1 MFRPSYI
8 LKYIMSLLIV
18 FDCLFF
24 FSLMLSLVTS
34 NPERQQIA
42 FSRIEVSLVD
52 TMKSTEMNPLEKLRW
67 GSQNLPVRQRL
78 VCDYLL
84 KNYQQAVFMT
94 VEEVSKQSGLSP
106 STVVRA
112 VAGLGFESYHALQ
125 QALQS
130 LLISSKASLW
140 WQMEESWSDTR
151 GKSLDE
157 EGEESTPIGAHSFR
171 AHMKEQWEEPLSGD
185 SEKVSHPLVQAT
197 RDNLEALTQSLTP
210 LLFENFEKAV
220 KFLEK
225 ANRIFLF
232 GMRSSQGITR
242 YGFSLL
248 HQFMSNVYM
257 VDRAGSEEM
266 FDDLVDL
273 TDGDCLLALSFGGP
287 HYASRTF
294 DVLHIAR
301 SMGIPIILLTT
312 ELSNPA
318 APMADAVLCVSPAR
332 NHYTMAPAL
341 TVLEALVI
349 ELGKRSRAQAMKKL
363 RKLEKILGEKGV
375 TL

>member
-1 MFRPSYI
+1 MEA
-8 LKYIMSLLIV
+8 LKPAEMS
-18 FDCLFF
+18 
-24 FSLMLSLVTS
+24 
-34 NPERQQIA
+34 
-42 FSRIEVSLVD
+42 
-52 TMKSTEMNPLEKLRW
+52 PLEKLRW
-67 GSQNLPVRQRL
+67 GSQNLPVRQKL

-84 KNYQQAVFMT
+84 KNFQQAVFMT

-140 WQMEESWSDTR
+140 WQMEDSWSDA
-151 GKSLDE
+151 
-157 EGEESTPIGAHSFR
+157 GEESSGREGEGSIPAGAHSFR
-171 AHMKEQWEEPLSGD
+171 AHMKEQWEEALTSD

-197 RDNLEALTQSLTP
+197 RDNIEALTQSLTP
-210 LLFENFEKAV
+210 LLFENFETAV
-220 KFLEK
+220 GLLEK

-248 HQFMSNVYM
+248 HQFMSNIYM

-266 FDDLVDL
+266 FDDLIDL
-273 TDGDCLLALSFGGP
+273 AEGDCLLALSYGGP

-294 DVLHIAR
+294 DVLHIAK
-301 SMGIPIILLTT
+301 SMGIPIILMTT

-318 APMADAVLCVSPAR
+318 APLADAVLCVSPAR

-349 ELGKRSRAQAMKKL
+349 ELGKRSRTQAMRKL